1 MSLSLPFEEKAAHRR
16 TMKLKNRLAALLL
29 IAVVVLNVSGQQRVR
44 EQASANTASANVSA
58 VSAATR
64 EERIAQAVEALRP
77 QLIAQR
83 RDFHMH
89 PELSNREERTARI
102 VAERLKSLGFDE
114 VRTNVARHG
123 VVGVLKGK
131 QPGGVVAVR
140 ADMDALPIQETN
152 DVPYKSRNAGVKHA
166 CGHDVHTTVEL
177 GVAEVLSKM
186 REEISGTIKFIF
198 QPAEEGPPVGEEGG
212 APLMIKEGAL
222 ENPRPQAI
230 FGLHTEPNVQ
240 AGQIGYHSGPAMAS
254 SDTFQII
261 IRGKGAHGAQP
272 QAGVDAV
279 VIASECVLALQHIRS
294 RRIDPLE
301 PLVITLGTIN
311 GGTRFNVI
319 ASEVKLTGTMRT
331 HNDAVRERAIAL
343 MRETLT
349 HVTAAYGATFELNF
363 EGSNPVTYNEPSLVE
378 ATLPTIRRVV
388 GAQNTLVLKPFM
400 PAEDF
405 SYFQKVVPGFYFFL
419 GVGNRAKGITAGWHT
434 PDFDVDE
441 ESLVVGV
448 KVMSNV
454 LLDYLDRQ
462 KVK

>member
-1 MSLSLPFEEKAAHRR
+1 MKKKLVATLTLLSFV
-16 TMKLKNRLAALLL
+16 LA
-29 IAVVVLNVSGQQRVR
+29 LNAPAQQSDAPRKVAGASVAPAR
-44 EQASANTASANVSA
+44 EG
-58 VSAATR
+58 
-64 EERIAQAVEALRP
+64 RIAQAVEVMRP

-83 RDFHMH
+83 RDLHMH
-89 PELSNREERTARI
+89 PELSNREERTARV
-102 VAERLKSLGFDE
+102 VAEKLKSLGFDE
-114 VRTNVARHG
+114 VKTGVARHG
-123 VVGVLKGK
+123 VVGVLKGGR
-131 QPGGVVAVR
+131 PGGIVAVR
-140 ADMDALPIQETN
+140 ADMDALPILETN
-152 DVPYKSRNAGVKHA
+152 DVPYKSQTPGVKHA
-166 CGHDVHTTVEL
+166 CGHDVHTTVAL
-177 GVAEVLSKM
+177 GVAEVLSQM
-186 REEISGTIKFIF
+186 RAEINGTIKFIF
-198 QPAEEGPPVGEEGG
+198 QPAEEGAPAGEEGG
-212 APLMIKEGAL
+212 AELMIKEGAL
-222 ENPRPQAI
+222 DNPRPQAI

-254 SDTFQII
+254 SDTFSIT

-272 QAGVDAV
+272 QLGVDAV
-279 VIASECVLALQHIRS
+279 VVASECVLALQHIRS

-301 PLVITLGTIN
+301 PLVITLGTIQ

-331 HNDAVRERAIAL
+331 LNDKVRERAVSL

-349 HVTAAYGATFELNF
+349 NVTAAYGATFELSM

-378 ATLPTIRRVV
+378 ETLPTIRRVV
-388 GAQNTLVLKPFM
+388 GAENALTLKPFM

-405 SYFQKVVPGFYFFL
+405 AHYQKLIPGFYYFL

-454 LLDYLDRQ
+454 LLDHLERH
-462 KVK
+462 KGK

>member
-1 MSLSLPFEEKAAHRR
+1 MTKRH
-16 TMKLKNRLAALLL
+16 LKPLALLL
-29 IAVVVLNVSGQQRVR
+29 ALTLNVPAQQGSATQRAMPNAPVQSAAR
-44 EQASANTASANVSA
+44 EQ
-58 VSAATR
+58 
-64 EERIAQAVEALRP
+64 RIAQAAEALRP

-89 PELSNREERTARI
+89 PELSNREERTARV
-102 VAERLKSLGFDE
+102 VAERLKALGFDE
-114 VRTNVARHG
+114 VKTGVARHG
-123 VVGVLKGK
+123 VVAVLRGGR
-131 QPGGVVAVR
+131 PGGVVAVR

-152 DVPYKSRNAGVKHA
+152 DVPYKSQTPGVKHA
-166 CGHDVHTTVEL
+166 CGHDVHTTVGL
-177 GVAEVLSKM
+177 GVAEVLSRM
-186 REEISGTIKFIF
+186 RAEISGTIKFIF
-198 QPAEEGPPVGEEGG
+198 QPAEEGAPAGEEGG
-212 APLMIKEGAL
+212 ATLMIKEGAL

-240 AGQIGYHSGPAMAS
+240 AGQIGYHVGPAMAS
-254 SDTFQII
+254 SDTFNIT

-272 QAGVDAV
+272 QMGIDAV
-279 VIASECVLALQHIRS
+279 VVAAECVLALQHIRS

-301 PLVITLGTIN
+301 PLVITVGTIQ
-311 GGTRFNVI
+311 GGSRFNVI
-319 ASEVKLTGTMRT
+319 ANEVKLTGTMRT
-331 HNDAVRERAIAL
+331 HNDRVRERAIEL

-363 EGSNPVTYNEPSLVE
+363 EGANPVTYNEPALVE
-378 ATLPTIRRVV
+378 EMLPTIRRVV
-388 GAQNTLVLKPFM
+388 GAENAFALKPFM

-419 GVGNRAKGITAGWHT
+419 GVGNRARGITAGWHT

-454 LLDYLDRQ
+454 LLDYLDTQ
-462 KVK
+462 KEKR